1 MANFIIYDNEQGCV
15 VTQLSYDPRLED
27 PNYEILDDNK
37 RGFRVFEGEIDTE
50 QNVLHVYKL
59 NAAKDGVENPYA
71 GKTKLEQTN
80 LFERA
85 RKNKEA
91 AFQKPHKLIEI
102 KTTTGSRL
110 EDQYSSSGWRHEKAA
125 ETDLLNGNNAAMTAL
140 ATEKKAIRD
149 AGNAHAAT
157 LEALDPNT
165 DAGADAILAFDCAA
179 F

>member
-149 AGNAHAAT
+149 AGNAHGAA

-165 DAGADAILAFDCAA
+165 PTGAQAIIDFDAQDF
-179 F
+179 